1 MTVSGPPEGDKRPV
15 PQVTDTG
22 ARTFS
27 RDFSWFNVAV
37 ARGRGYHQGMRRLAI
52 EILAVC
58 ALALCAFA
66 LPAAAAESTA
76 ESAAYPEA
84 GREATI
90 HLRDGGIVDCTVLR
104 FVDGEFQIEQS
115 GKKYTVPIGEVAKV
129 AFGRAVGKSVRN
141 PFAPPKPPPATAP
154 ATAAARPKHKPKRPV
169 EDFIKSLSTRS
180 LVLWLGRWTGRYQ
193 KPELF
198 QRTEAGVKRML
209 AARPEK
215 GQLDKNL
222 RFLMVLL
229 KIAEGETHPAKNI
242 LDELKRDYAD
252 DPEIQH
258 VKVVGLSL
266 AIERIKRPGRFPRR
280 GPPRRPL
287 LRGRERGRPRPDRGP
302 PE

>member
-1 MTVSGPPEGDKRPV
+1 
-15 PQVTDTG
+15 
-22 ARTFS
+22 
-27 RDFSWFNVAV
+27 
-37 ARGRGYHQGMRRLAI
+37 MRRLEI

-66 LPAAAAESTA
+66 LPAAAAEPAA

-84 GREATI
+84 GREAAI

-115 GKKYTVPIGEVAKV
+115 GKKYTMPVGEVAKV
-129 AFGRAVGKSVRN
+129 VFGRAVGESVRN
-141 PFAPPKPPPATAP
+141 PFAPPKPKPATTP
-154 ATAAARPKHKPKRPV
+154 ARPKHKPKRPV
-169 EDFIKSLSTRS
+169 EDLIKSLSTRS

-193 KPELF
+193 KPELL

-209 AARPEK
+209 ATRPEK
-215 GQLDKNL
+215 GLLDKNL

-229 KIAEGETHPAKNI
+229 KIAQGETRPAKNI
-242 LDELKRDYAD
+242 LGELKRDYAG
-252 DPEIQH
+252 DPDIQN
-258 VKVVGLSL
+258 VKVIGLSL

-287 LRGRERGRPRPDRGP
+287 LRGRERDRPRPGRGP